1 MNQTSLQDQRGPHVP
16 PCRPLTANQGSY
28 VQNFSQAM
36 CRAGLSFNEDIIADG
51 AIHRFPTGKK
61 DSKDGWYVFYGM
73 AGAFGDWS
81 CDLHEKWS
89 LKEEILPSPEK
100 EKLHIQIE
108 KSKRIA
114 EKERQTKHEK
124 TALTA
129 LEKWN
134 AFSEQGHSSYLGR
147 KKINGFG
154 IRFHKDLLIIP
165 MKDTAGKLW
174 SLQRISGDGTKRFL
188 PGGRKKSCF
197 HSMGVLEDGKTFL
210 ITEGYATGASIY
222 MATQQATV
230 IAFDVGNLE
239 PVIAELKKAYPK
251 SPFIIAG
258 DDDRW
263 KEMNTGRTTAEQV
276 AQKHGC
282 PVIFPVFKNTD
293 TKPTDFNDLH
303 VLEGLSVVKEQL
315 KQVLQSIEW
324 PEPTPLNAIKN
335 ELSPVVSLPPA
346 LIPEPYQ
353 DWLIDIA
360 ERMQCP
366 LDYVA
371 VGSLIVTASLIG
383 TGCGI
388 RPKARDSWTVIP
400 NLWGGII
407 GAPSTLKSPALK
419 EILR

>member
-1 MNQTSLQDQRGPHVP
+1 MNQTSLQDQRGSPVP

-61 DSKDGWYVFYGM
+61 DNKDGWYVFYGM

-81 CDLHEKWS
+81 RDLHEKWS

-114 EKERQTKHEK
+114 EEERQSKHEK
-124 TALTA
+124 AALTA

-134 AFSEQGHSSYLGR
+134 SFSEQGHSPS
-147 KKINGFG
+147 
-154 IRFHKDLLIIP
+154 
-165 MKDTAGKLW
+165 
-174 SLQRISGDGTKRFL
+174 
-188 PGGRKKSCF
+188 
-197 HSMGVLEDGKTFL
+197 
-210 ITEGYATGASIY
+210 
-222 MATQQATV
+222 
-230 IAFDVGNLE
+230 
-239 PVIAELKKAYPK
+239 
-251 SPFIIAG
+251 
-258 DDDRW
+258 
-263 KEMNTGRTTAEQV
+263 
-276 AQKHGC
+276 QKHGC

-371 VGSLIVTASLIG
+371 VG
-383 TGCGI
+383 
-388 RPKARDSWTVIP
+388 
-400 NLWGGII
+400 
-407 GAPSTLKSPALK
+407 
-419 EILR
+419 